1 MAIVR
6 WDPFRNMMSIKK
18 QMDRAL
24 REWDDEA
31 PTNTSAWRPA
41 VDIVENENELVL
53 DVELPGIDKKDIK
66 IGVENRVLSVSGERA
81 FSDEVKE
88 ENCHRIE
95 RSYGSFYRSFTLPT
109 SVDSE
114 KIEAGYDNGV
124 LKIRLPKREEVKPR
138 QIEVK
143 VK

>member
-6 WDPFRNMMSIKK
+6 WDPFRNLVGIRKE
-18 QMDRAL
+18 MDRVL

-41 VDIVENENELVL
+41 VDIVENEDELML
-53 DVELPGIDKKDIK
+53 DVEIPGIDKKDIK
-66 IGVENRVLSVSGERA
+66 IGVENGVLSISGERA
-81 FSDEVKE
+81 FSNEVKE

-114 KIEAGYDNGV
+114 KIDAGYKDGI
-124 LKIRLPKREEVKPR
+124 LKIRMPKREEAKPR

>member
-41 VDIVENENELVL
+41 VDIVENENELVV

-95 RSYGSFYRSFTLPT
+95 RSYGNFYRSFTLPT
-109 SVDSE
+109 TVDSE
-114 KIEAGYDNGV
+114 KIEAGYENGILRV
-124 LKIRLPKREEVKPR
+124 RLPKREEVKPR

>member
-6 WDPFRNMMSIKK
+6 WDPFRNLMSIRKE
-18 QMDRAL
+18 MDRVL
-24 REWDDEA
+24 RDWDDEA
-31 PTNTSAWRPA
+31 PTNVSAWRPA

-66 IGVENRVLSVSGERA
+66 IGVDNGVLSISGERS
-81 FSDEVKE
+81 FSNEVKE
-88 ENCHRIE
+88 ENYHRIE

-109 SVDSE
+109 SVESD
-114 KIEAGYDNGV
+114 KIDAGYADGI
-124 LKIRLPKREEVKPR
+124 LKIRLPKREEAKPR